1 MKKLN
6 LFGRKYS
13 IKIQKTEDPDHCGE
27 YCDDTKRITIHPD
40 YPRKSHTLGHEIGHI
55 FWREIGLDQAPGL
68 SKFEEPFCQLMGS
81 LIEDNIVTLYQ
92 MHNKLEKRPRK
103 K

>member
-6 LFGRKYS
+6 LVGKKYTV
-13 IKIQKTEDPDHCGE
+13 KIEKTDEPDHCGE
-27 YCDDTKRITIHPD
+27 YCDEKKRISINPKFE
-40 YPRKSHTLGHEIGHI
+40 RKTHTLGHEIGHI
-55 FWREIGLDQAPGL
+55 FWREIGLDQVAGL

-92 MHNKLEKRPRK
+92 MHTKLSLKQK